1 MYRAGEW
8 YGLVGWRGGLEGIED
23 RRAQLLEVSFIA
35 GGDGQVVNA
44 GREVMRVSLG
54 CSAA

>member
-8 YGLVGWRGGLEGIED
+8 YGLVGWRDGLEGIED
-23 RRAQLLEVSFIA
+23 RRAQLLEVSFIV